1 MQIIGLAG
9 RAGSGKSE
17 AAKIIASCYPDGA
30 CRVLPF
36 AAPLKELCSTG
47 FGWDGAKDA
56 RGRRLLQVV
65 GTDAGRAYNPNIWVE
80 KWTYAALHSSY
91 RTKCIIAD
99 DVRFENECEAVRS
112 LGGVV
117 WRIDRPDTIA
127 TGKAPRDDLVSLLRD
142 VTKLDTSQD
151 CDPINHGLVVRA
163 MDWLE
168 ANETHV
174 SEMPLPANLIDAT
187 VRNNGSIQKLHYVI
201 LERIK
206 RLLEGGRDE

>member
-36 AAPLKELCSTG
+36 AAPLKELCCTG
-47 FGWDGAKDA
+47 FGWDGKKDA

-99 DVRFENECEAVRS
+99 DVRFENECGAVRS
-112 LGGVV
+112 VGGVV
-117 WRIDRPDTIA
+117 WRIDRPDTVV
-127 TGKAPRDDLVSLLRD
+127 TGEVP
-142 VTKLDTSQD
+142 
-151 CDPINHGLVVRA
+151 
-163 MDWLE
+163 
-168 ANETHV
+168 HV
-174 SEMPLPANLIDAT
+174 SERPLPAALIDAT
-187 VRNNGSIQKLHYVI
+187 VRNDGSIHKLHYVI

-206 RLLEGGRDE
+206 RLLEGGNAEAETSERSE